1 MTAARPAGGDDLR
14 QLLERQR
21 HAFAADPLPARS
33 LRIDRLQRL
42 RAMVEKH
49 EAAFAEAIAADF
61 GGRSRHETL
70 VAEIFVVVAA
80 VNHAIRHLG
89 RWMRM
94 RSVPTAL
101 YYRPGY
107 NRVLPQPVGVA
118 GIVAPWNYPLQLALG
133 PAVGALAAGN
143 RVMLKPSE
151 LTPRLAALLERT
163 VGENFAADEFA
174 IVNGGPDTGRAFV
187 ELPFDHLL
195 FTGSTAVGRLV
206 AQAAAKNLTPVTLEL
221 GGKSPAII
229 DPSCIFARAA
239 PRIALGKLLNAGQT
253 CIAPDYA
260 LVPAARVDEFV
271 DALRGA
277 VAAMY
282 PRFVDND
289 DYTSIVSDAHYARL
303 ERLLADAKAK
313 GARVVEL
320 GEKPDAARRRLPP
333 ALLLGVT
340 DGMEI
345 MREEIFGPLLP
356 VVGYRGLDEA
366 IDYVRARERPL
377 SLYWFGEDRA
387 NRDRV
392 LARTISGGVT
402 VNDCLWHFAQEDLPF
417 GGVGASG
424 IGAYHG
430 EAGFRTFS
438 KEKPVFFQ
446 ARHNGMFLMR
456 PPYGNVIERVVAL
469 LRRLS

>member
-1 MTAARPAGGDDLR
+1 MAGHDDLR
-14 QLLERQR
+14 RLLDLQR
-21 HAFAADPLPARS
+21 RAFAAEPMPSRAVRVG
-33 LRIDRLQRL
+33 RLQRL
-42 RAMVEKH
+42 RGMVEKH
-49 EAAFAEAIAADF
+49 EAAIAEAISADF

-70 VAEIFVVVAA
+70 VAEVFVVVAA
-80 VNHAIRHLG
+80 VNHAMRHLG

-94 RSVPTAL
+94 RRAPTAL

-107 NRVLPQPVGVA
+107 NRVMPQPVGVA

-151 LTPRLAALLERT
+151 LTPRLSALLARLVSEAFS
-163 VGENFAADEFA
+163 EDEF
-174 IVNGGPDTGRAFV
+174 VVVTGGADTGRAFV

-195 FTGSTAVGRLV
+195 FTGSTAVGRFV

-221 GGKSPAII
+221 GGKSPAIV
-229 DPSCIFARAA
+229 DPSCEFALAA

-260 LVPAARVDEFV
+260 LVPAARVGAFAAAMRV
-271 DALRGA
+271 A

-289 DYTSIVSDAHYARL
+289 DYTSIVSERHYARL

-313 GARVVEL
+313 GAQIVEL
-320 GEKPDAARRRLPP
+320 GEQPDAARRRMPP
-333 ALLLGVT
+333 VLVLGAT
-340 DGMEI
+340 DDMAI
-345 MREEIFGPLLP
+345 MQEEIFGPLLP
-356 VVGYRGLDEA
+356 VVGYGNLDEA
-366 IDYVRARERPL
+366 IAYVGRHERPL
-377 SLYWFGEDRA
+377 SLYWFGADSA

-392 LARTISGGVT
+392 LAGTISGGVT

-438 KEKPVFFQ
+438 QEKPVFFQ
-446 ARHNGMFLMR
+446 SRLNGMFLMR
-456 PPYGNVIERVVAL
+456 PPYGRAFERVLAL
-469 LRRLS
+469 LRRLA

>member
-1 MTAARPAGGDDLR
+1 
-14 QLLERQR
+14 
-21 HAFAADPLPARS
+21 
-33 LRIDRLQRL
+33 
-42 RAMVEKH
+42 MVEKH
-49 EAAFAEAIAADF
+49 EAAFAAAIAADF

-80 VNHAIRHLG
+80 ANHAIRHLG

-151 LTPRLAALLERT
+151 LTPRLSALLER
-163 VGENFAADEFA
+163 VVSENFAADEFA

-229 DPSCIFARAA
+229 DLSCNFARAA

-260 LVPAARVDEFV
+260 LVPAARVDEFAA
-271 DALRGA
+271 ALRGA
-277 VAAMY
+277 VATMY

-289 DYTSIVSDAHYARL
+289 DYTSIVNDVHYARL

-320 GEKPDAARRRLPP
+320 GEKADAGRRRLPP

-340 DGMEI
+340 DDMQI

-356 VVGYRGLDEA
+356 IVGYRGLDEA
-366 IDYVRARERPL
+366 IAYVARRERPL
-377 SLYWFGEDRA
+377 SLYWFGEDTA

-392 LARTISGGVT
+392 LAHTISGGVT

-456 PPYGNVIERVVAL
+456 PPYGRAFERVVAL

>member
-1 MTAARPAGGDDLR
+1 MAGHDDLR
-14 QLLERQR
+14 RVLELQR
-21 HAFAADPLPARS
+21 RAFAIDPLPGRAARVD
-33 LRIDRLQRL
+33 LLQRL
-42 RAMVEKH
+42 RSMVEKH
-49 EAAFAEAIAADF
+49 GAAFAAAISADF

-70 VAEIFVVVAA
+70 VAEVFVVIAA
-80 VNHAIRHLG
+80 TKHAMRHLG
-89 RWMRM
+89 RWMRA
-94 RSVPTAL
+94 RRVPTAL

-133 PAVGALAAGN
+133 PAVAALAAGN

-151 LTPRLAALLERT
+151 LTPRLAALLERV
-163 VGENFAADEFA
+163 VGETFAEDEFA
-174 IVNGGPDTGRAFV
+174 TVTGGPDTGRAFV

-221 GGKSPAII
+221 GGKSPAIL
-229 DPSCIFARAA
+229 DPSCDFLRAA
-239 PRIALGKLLNAGQT
+239 PSIALGKLLNAGQT

-260 LVPAARVDEFV
+260 LVPAPRVDEFV
-271 DALRGA
+271 SALRGS
-277 VAAMY
+277 VARMY

-289 DYTSIVSDAHYARL
+289 DYTSIVSDGHFARL
-303 ERLLADAKAK
+303 ARLLADARAK
-313 GARVVEL
+313 GARIVEL
-320 GEKPDAARRRLPP
+320 GEAPDAARRRLPP
-333 ALLLGVT
+333 ALVLGAT
-340 DGMEI
+340 DDMQI
-345 MREEIFGPLLP
+345 MQEEIFGPLLP
-356 VVGYRGLDEA
+356 VVAYRGLDEA
-366 IDYVRARERPL
+366 IEYVGRRERPL
-377 SLYWFGEDRA
+377 SLYWFGEDTA

-430 EAGFRTFS
+430 ETGFRTFS
-438 KEKPVFFQ
+438 KEKPVFIQ
-446 ARHNGMFLMR
+446 SRWNGMFLMR
-456 PPYGNVIERVVAL
+456 PPYGRAFERVVAL
-469 LRRLS
+469 LQRLA